1 MWTDLTDLR
10 VWTDLTD
17 LRVWTDLTD
26 LWVWTDL
33 TDLWVWTDL
42 TDLWVWTDLTL
53 LSLSPANWLMTLKSS
68 SNHPALF
75 LTRMFVLFSNSG
87 RNEHLCHLLT
97 WVWIW
102 KYVCKILCM
111 ICCLMYDIPEEETI
125 QNYLLLVRL
134 GVSVCFD
141 SGVCECVFWFRCVWV
156 CVLIQDHSQD
166 TFPTG
171 WELAVT

>member
-1 MWTDLTDLR
+1 M
-10 VWTDLTD
+10 
-17 LRVWTDLTD
+17 
-26 LWVWTDL
+26 
-33 TDLWVWTDL
+33 
-42 TDLWVWTDLTL
+42 WTDLTL

-75 LTRMFVLFSNSG
+75 LTCMFVLFSNSG

-111 ICCLMYDIPEEETI
+111 ICCLMYDIHEEETI

-141 SGVCECVFWFRCVWV
+141 SG
-156 CVLIQDHSQD
+156 S
-166 TFPTG
+166 FPGCFPHRMRAGGDVDAKICIPLKCQYQLSNSFLQRPPLPTYT
-171 WELAVT
+171 LSHTSKTRKITLT